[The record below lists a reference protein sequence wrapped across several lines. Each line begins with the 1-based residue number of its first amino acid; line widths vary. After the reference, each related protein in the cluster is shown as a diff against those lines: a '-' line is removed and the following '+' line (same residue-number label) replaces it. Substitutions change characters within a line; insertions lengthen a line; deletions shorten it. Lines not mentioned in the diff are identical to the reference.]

1 MPTSKP
7 KRLPLGDRPV
17 VYGYVLARKSNERV
31 IAKQHKEI
39 ALFCIR
45 QDLRLE
51 VIFTDRDLSDEATV
65 QPGLTGLLDVL
76 AFPETH
82 GVVVTSLDDL
92 SSKATTRAKVYR
104 LIKATSSVVIEVH
117 DEPDDT
123 LETTTQEATP
133 DE

>member
-1 MPTSKP
+1 MPTSNP
-7 KRLPLGDRPV
+7 ERLPLGNRPM
-17 VYGYVLARKSNERV
+17 VYGYVLATKPNERV
-31 IAKQHKEI
+31 IAKRHEEI

-51 VIFTDRDLSDEATV
+51 VIFTDRDVSDEATV
-65 QPGLTGLLDVL
+65 RPGLTGLLDVL
-76 AFPETH
+76 AFPDTH

-92 SSKATTRAKVYR
+92 SSKATTRAQVYR
-104 LIKATSSVVIEVH
+104 LIKATGSVVIEVH
-117 DEPDDT
+117 DEPEDT